1 MSRKLARLPVAK
13 LRHAEVW
20 IERRFVGSNRP
31 DLTARMVDWYDG
43 IDGEGKTAVF
53 GSCLLRHNFVC
64 DVEMAKKLV
73 HRYLDPVC
81 DEIVFVVNV

>member
-20 IERRFVGSNRP
+20 IERRFVGSHRP
-31 DLTARMVDWYDG
+31 DLMARMVEWYDG
-43 IDGEGKTAVF
+43 VDGEGKTAVF
-53 GSCLLRHNFVC
+53 GSCLLRPNFVR

-73 HRYLDPVC
+73 HRYLDHVC
-81 DEIVFVVNV
+81 DEIVFVVNL